1 MFCLILGYAL
11 ILNMNVD
18 WVPETNLLVEKK
30 EELQP
35 VYLPTS
41 IVLSLQKEFGVTN
54 DEIARSI
61 QMIIQKAIEERIA
74 EKNSNVFTEAETRE
88 LEEDLKGLGYI

>member
-1 MFCLILGYAL
+1 
-11 ILNMNVD
+11 MNVD
-18 WVPETNLLVEKK
+18 WVLEPDYMMGK

-41 IVLSLQKEFGVTN
+41 TISALQKEFGLTP
-54 DEIARSI
+54 DQTIKSI
-61 QMIIQKAIEERIA
+61 QQIVQKAIEERIA
-74 EKNSNVFTEAETRE
+74 ENNSDVFTEAETKE

>member
-1 MFCLILGYAL
+1 
-11 ILNMNVD
+11 MNVS
-18 WVPETNLLVEKK
+18 WVLETNTLLRKD
-30 EELQP
+30 EEIQP

-41 IVLSLQKEFGVTN
+41 IILSLKREFSVQD
-54 DEIARSI
+54 DEVAKSM

-74 EKNSNVFTEAETRE
+74 ENNAKVFTEAETKE